1 MKEDNLK
8 SVLSTS
14 VYFLGILIFIF
25 FVITYVGQ
33 RIEVSGASMSPTLT
47 DHDNLLV
54 DKLSYRFSDPKRFD
68 IIVFPYRY
76 EPDTRYIKRIIGLPG
91 ETVYIDE
98 NGTIYINGEIL
109 NEGYG
114 AEIIED
120 PGRAYEEITLGENE
134 YFVLGDNRNHSM
146 DSRDPNVGN
155 IKRSEIIGK
164 AFMRVYPLKMM
175 GMIKHQ

>member
-1 MKEDNLK
+1 MKEDSLK

-33 RIEVSGASMSPTLT
+33 RIEVSGSSMAPTLA

-54 DKLSYRFSDPKRFD
+54 DKLSYRFDDPKRFD
-68 IIVFPYRY
+68 IVVFPYRY

-91 ETVYIDE
+91 ESVYIDYE
-98 NGTIYINGEIL
+98 GNIYINGYKLE
-109 NEGYG
+109 EGYG
-114 AEIIED
+114 AETIQD
-120 PGRAYEEITLGENE
+120 PGRAYEVIELGEDE

-155 IKRSEIIGK
+155 IRRSELIGK
-164 AFMRVYPLKMM
+164 AFMRVYPFNML